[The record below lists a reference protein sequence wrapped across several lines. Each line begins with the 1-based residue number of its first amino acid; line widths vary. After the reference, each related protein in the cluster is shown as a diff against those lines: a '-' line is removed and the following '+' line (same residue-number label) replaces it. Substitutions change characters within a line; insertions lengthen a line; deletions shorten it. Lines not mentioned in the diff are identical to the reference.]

1 MSPVLQEWVSMGSE
15 EHMFRS
21 FPVCSAIW
29 IKSFVTGKPVQTQ
42 GVVGNEDSR
51 FSPGQILKVR
61 TRI

>member
-1 MSPVLQEWVSMGSE
+1 MGSE